1 MINIIQQP
9 QLFTPSKNPVLFQF
23 GTTYSNTLYF
33 NIQMYQSPSN
43 YLIITDK
50 AYVTPINVTG
60 SEYNI
65 SDVMRSLVHWEI
77 NTATSSLV
85 KPLTQPLN
93 SFYLNVSE
101 YGVGPTSGLVEQL
114 SSTASTDIKNVW
126 NAKLRRNSFNRFSYH
141 DFVANTGNTTS
152 NISFLTDNPDWTR
165 LNNESFEQLYFLK
178 DSAHSIKYDYT
189 FYNNNV
195 QIGNSSSTITSTY
208 SLNRLL
214 VAPRDLPLFFTYS
227 NYDSYRVRLISSD
240 GTTTVSNPRT
250 YKIDTVPCFLELKN
264 IIWINQVGGIDSYQ
278 FVNPV
283 ETRNVERSNIQKNT
297 YNYDSNLNY
306 TDREDGILN
315 PNIVDINLN
324 LNSTYRMYTRPMS
337 NDELYWL
344 GGILESEQIFIE
356 IEEDG
361 KSLYPVSLVESS
373 YEIQSSRYKK
383 DSLIQPQ
390 FTFKIT
396 GDAVEQFFFLRNPI
410 EIITPTTI
418 SNIFWEFTNTADS
431 GVFNIKKNGTD
442 LVYRTASGT
451 GTATASIGDIITLF
465 DSATSSGTASSQ
477 LYSDNNGTQYSISS
491 SSLTYSQVGYTFS
504 YLGSTT
510 IRGTSS
516 QILPPSNIFWEFT
529 NTADSGVFNIKKN
542 GVDLVYRTTT
552 GTGSA
557 TTFIGDIITLFDS
570 ATSSGTASASLY
582 SNNNGTQFSTT
593 STNASYS
600 QVGYTFST
608 IGNIT
613 VRGTSSQMV
622 TPYQNIIIDNNSTD
636 VIIHNV
642 VINAVGL
649 TALTIDFPIS
659 ASQYSVGI
667 NYQLGTHNM
676 DIYYSYTGTIQSINF
691 QAFCQNVEVGS
702 PFSIIGAS
710 FSIVDGVITVGDGN
724 CF

>member
-1 MINIIQQP
+1 
-9 QLFTPSKNPVLFQF
+9 
-23 GTTYSNTLYF
+23 
-33 NIQMYQSPSN
+33 MYQSPSN

-152 NISFLTDNPDWTR
+152 NISFLTDKPDWTR

-691 QAFCQNVEVGS
+691 QSFCQNVEVGS